1 VSAAPDHYPG
11 WAASPAS
18 GPTAS
23 PDHHSGWAASPASGP
38 IASPALGLAALLE
51 AADAAV
57 GCLADGA
64 DLRDMADRDAAAVM
78 GTLTTLV
85 GRLDA
90 LRVGVARAVRIRDIA
105 GLRGTRTLAGWLRAD
120 ARLADDAWK
129 IQRLATMGPHLPR
142 ITALLSSGTVSLA
155 QAATACWQ
163 ISQLPHLPVPPAT
176 AEPTGRSADSAD
188 AEGTADPQ
196 HGTPDP
202 SKDDRPDGTDGGH
215 EADHDGQGSC
225 SDGSC
230 SDGSGSSG
238 DGPGSPG
245 DGPPGTG
252 TDPAHPAGQGAED
265 AWAGLWRAGD
275 VHAAADELFAAF
287 LPGLDGSQLRQLGA
301 HLREAASPEQ
311 RAREDRDDYAA
322 RSLRITR
329 SFGGNGEISGR
340 LHPEAAEQVIAAF
353 EELAARTGPDD
364 KRTKAQRWADA
375 LARLTATTP
384 DLHPAPAATPDSAS
398 QADPPDAQPVGDRG
412 DEDDDQP
419 GEADPGTGHDHHAE
433 ADRRTA
439 SDGTADGTA
448 HDGTAHDGTAHDGT
462 AHDGTAHDGTA
473 HDGTAHDGTAD
484 GGTADSAS
492 DRDGSADPHGGLSGT
507 VPAGYRRPRV
517 IVTVPLPTLLG
528 QPLSPGATLG
538 HGTPLTAETARRLAC
553 DAEVI
558 RLITSPHPPD
568 TGPGQDATAGQDG
581 TAQLTA
587 RLAAALA
594 QLPPPLATPSAVLDI
609 GRKSPG
615 WTPRQRDA
623 LYAQY
628 GGHCSAPRCS
638 GRIDVIH
645 HIRHWLYGGK
655 TQIING
661 CPFCDYHHW
670 LVHEGGWFARRLPDG
685 TITLHRQPP
694 GWRLGT
700 IYRRGQPVTE

>member
-1 VSAAPDHYPG
+1 MSAAPDLPG
-11 WAASPAS
+11 WATP
-18 GPTAS
+18 
-23 PDHHSGWAASPASGP
+23 
-38 IASPALGLAALLE
+38 PALGLAALLE

-64 DLRDMADRDAAAVM
+64 DLRDMADQDAAAVM

-90 LRVGVARAVRIRDIA
+90 LRVGVAREVRNRDIA
-105 GLRGTRTLAGWLRAD
+105 GLRGTRTLASWLRAD
-120 ARLADDAWK
+120 ARLADDGWK
-129 IQRLATMGPHLPR
+129 IQRLATMGPDLPK

-163 ISQLPHLPVPPAT
+163 ISQLPHLPVPPAAT
-176 AEPTGRSADSAD
+176 EPPGRSADSAAPAD
-188 AEGTADPQ
+188 GTADPQ

-202 SKDDRPDGTDGGH
+202 CKCDGPDGTDGGH
-215 EADHDGQGSC
+215 EADHDSPGSC

-230 SDGSGSSG
+230 SDGSGSPG

-252 TDPAHPAGQGAED
+252 TDPADPAGPGAEET
-265 AWAGLWRAGD
+265 WAGLWRAGD

-301 HLREAASPEQ
+301 HLREAASPEP
-311 RAREDRDDYAA
+311 RAREDGDDYAA

-329 SFGGNGEISGR
+329 SLGGNGEISGR

-364 KRTKAQRWADA
+364 KRSKAQRWADA

-384 DLHPAPAATPDSAS
+384 DLHPAPTATPDSAS
-398 QADPPDAQPVGDRG
+398 QADPPDAQPSGDRG

-433 ADRRTA
+433 ADHRTA

-448 HDGTAHDGTAHDGT
+448 D
-462 AHDGTAHDGTA
+462 DGTA

-484 GGTADSAS
+484 DDIADGGAADGPS
-492 DRDGSADPHGGLSGT
+492 DPDGSADPPGGPSGT
-507 VPAGYRRPRV
+507 VPARYRRPRV

-558 RLITSPHPPD
+558 RLITSPHPPG

-638 GRIDVIH
+638 GRIDVVH
-645 HIRHWLYGGK
+645 HILHWLYGGK

-670 LVHEGGWFARRLPDG
+670 LVHEGGWFARKLPDG
-685 TITLHRQPP
+685 TITLLRQPP